1 MQELSR
7 ELAKNANSH
16 SRCLGWNSYVISQMS
31 LMWMIHGTHFGKY
44 CFRDGRSWKSCKFN
58 PLCHG
63 WENWSSEKR
72 FVTRWLWCQ
81 ISDWPELP
89 TEEKKKKS
97 PSPNETCSASYAS
110 KISIN
115 NNNSKKN
122 SPASAEDIRDTGSI
136 PGSGRFP
143 GEGIFNPLQ
152 YSCLG
157 NPMDRGA
164 WQAAVHGV
172 MKSQTQLSMHECIH
186 KGWLLM
192 DR

>member
-1 MQELSR
+1 MAPTLGNTALEMVRVGKHVSLTPYVMDGETEALR
-7 ELAKNANSH
+7 RDLSH
-16 SRCLGWNSYVISQMS
+16 SDFGVESVIGLNFQ
-31 LMWMIHGTHFGKY
+31 L
-44 CFRDGRSWKSCKFN
+44 R
-58 PLCHG
+58 
-63 WENWSSEKR
+63 
-72 FVTRWLWCQ
+72 
-81 ISDWPELP
+81 
-89 TEEKKKKS
+89 KKKKS

-152 YSCLG
+152 YSCLV

-172 MKSQTQLSMHECIH
+172 MKSRTQLSMHECIH